1 MGARKLKGDLP
12 FIFRAPSCA
21 CCVGGL
27 ETVTKFSRPPFLSTK
42 LASSSL
48 KMASACSQNPPVAMC
63 TAWDGTGSIQGTALG
78 QYRARIQGKVAC
90 VHLAEGEG
98 GGSGSVDG
106 GPGGVGALKGAGA
119 LKGGPEAR
127 AGANTVCSVP

>member
-1 MGARKLKGDLP
+1 
-12 FIFRAPSCA
+12 
-21 CCVGGL
+21 
-27 ETVTKFSRPPFLSTK
+27 
-42 LASSSL
+42 
-48 KMASACSQNPPVAMC
+48 MC
-63 TAWDGTGSIQGTALG
+63 TAWYGTGSIQGTALG

-127 AGANTVCSVP
+127 AGANTVCSVPWTLLPVRWG